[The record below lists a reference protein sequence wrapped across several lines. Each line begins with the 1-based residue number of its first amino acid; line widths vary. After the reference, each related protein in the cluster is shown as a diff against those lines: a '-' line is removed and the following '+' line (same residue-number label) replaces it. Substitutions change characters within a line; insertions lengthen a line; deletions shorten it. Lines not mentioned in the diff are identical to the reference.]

1 MTDPED
7 SRSSTGDL
15 RSVTDD
21 VKSDLGCVTEDVGS
35 VMEDPGRV
43 TEERLGKPGND
54 TKPSIILCVMLANVM
69 LC

>member
-21 VKSDLGCVTEDVGS
+21 TKSDLGSVTKGS

-43 TEERLGKPGND
+43 TEELLGKPGND
-54 TKPSIILCVMLANVM
+54 THSS
-69 LC
+69 